1 MSRFGSLSVYREPA
15 SLRMFFLGFSSGLPL
30 LLVLG
35 TLSFWLRES
44 GIDLKTI
51 GFMSWVGL
59 CWGLKWVW
67 APLVD
72 RLRIPLL
79 TRRLGR
85 RRAWLLLSQ
94 IGLAAGLAAMAFC
107 DPARNLDTVIACA
120 LVTAFFGAT
129 QDISLDAFRIE
140 SGNEKEQ
147 AAFAAMYQTGYRFAM
162 LWSGAGALAI
172 AAAFDAGSGEGWRIA
187 YLVMAASLLTGIV
200 TVLVSPEP
208 QVQES
213 SGAPARRS
221 GVKAWL
227 REAVWM
233 PFADFFSRFGWW
245 ALVVLLLIATYRISD
260 IVMGVMANPFYSDM
274 GFTKEEVAAV
284 SKVFG
289 VLMTLAGAFVGGV
302 LTMRCGVMKVLFLG
316 ALLSAATNLLFSVLA
331 QLGHNTAFLIVTVSA
346 DNLAGGMA
354 SAAFVAYLSG
364 LTNTAYS
371 ATQYALFSS
380 VMLILPKFLAG
391 FSGVAVEAL
400 GYSGFFIATAC
411 LGVPVLILTGLAAR
425 ARAVFTRSTENAN
438 ALK

>member
-15 SLRMFFLGFSSGLPL
+15 SLRMLFLGFSSGLPL

-107 DPARNLDTVIACA
+107 DPAKNLDTVIACA

-233 PFADFFSRFGWW
+233 PFADFS
-245 ALVVLLLIATYRISD
+245 
-260 IVMGVMANPFYSDM
+260 
-274 GFTKEEVAAV
+274 AV
-284 SKVFG
+284 S
-289 VLMTLAGAFVGGV
+289 
-302 LTMRCGVMKVLFLG
+302 
-316 ALLSAATNLLFSVLA
+316 
-331 QLGHNTAFLIVTVSA
+331 
-346 DNLAGGMA
+346 AGGPWLYC
-354 SAAFVAYLSG
+354 F
-364 LTNTAYS
+364 
-371 ATQYALFSS
+371 
-380 VMLILPKFLAG
+380 
-391 FSGVAVEAL
+391 
-400 GYSGFFIATAC
+400 
-411 LGVPVLILTGLAAR
+411 
-425 ARAVFTRSTENAN
+425 
-438 ALK
+438 

>member
-15 SLRMFFLGFSSGLPL
+15 SLRMLFLGFSSGLPL

-59 CWGLKWVW
+59 CWGIKWVW

-107 DPARNLDTVIACA
+107 DPAKNLDTVIACA

-221 GVKAWL
+221 GVKTWL

-331 QLGHNTAFLIVTVSA
+331 QLGHSTAFLIVTVSA

-400 GYSGFFIATAC
+400 GYSGFFITTAC

-425 ARAVFTRSTENAN
+425 ARAVFTRSAENAN
-438 ALK
+438 TLK

>member
-1 MSRFGSLSVYREPA
+1 ML
-15 SLRMFFLGFSSGLPL
+15 FLGFSSGLPL

-107 DPARNLDTVIACA
+107 DPAKNLDTVIACA

-425 ARAVFTRSTENAN
+425 ARAVFTRSAENVN

>member
-1 MSRFGSLSVYREPA
+1 ML
-15 SLRMFFLGFSSGLPL
+15 FLGFSSGLPL

-35 TLSFWLRES
+35 TLSFWLREG

-51 GFMSWVGL
+51 GFMSWAGL

-187 YLVMAASLLTGIV
+187 YLV
-200 TVLVSPEP
+200 
-208 QVQES
+208 
-213 SGAPARRS
+213 
-221 GVKAWL
+221 
-227 REAVWM
+227 
-233 PFADFFSRFGWW
+233 
-245 ALVVLLLIATYRISD
+245 
-260 IVMGVMANPFYSDM
+260 
-274 GFTKEEVAAV
+274 
-284 SKVFG
+284 
-289 VLMTLAGAFVGGV
+289 
-302 LTMRCGVMKVLFLG
+302 C
-316 ALLSAATNLLFSVLA
+316 
-331 QLGHNTAFLIVTVSA
+331 
-346 DNLAGGMA
+346 
-354 SAAFVAYLSG
+354 
-364 LTNTAYS
+364 
-371 ATQYALFSS
+371 
-380 VMLILPKFLAG
+380 
-391 FSGVAVEAL
+391 
-400 GYSGFFIATAC
+400 
-411 LGVPVLILTGLAAR
+411 
-425 ARAVFTRSTENAN
+425 
-438 ALK
+438 